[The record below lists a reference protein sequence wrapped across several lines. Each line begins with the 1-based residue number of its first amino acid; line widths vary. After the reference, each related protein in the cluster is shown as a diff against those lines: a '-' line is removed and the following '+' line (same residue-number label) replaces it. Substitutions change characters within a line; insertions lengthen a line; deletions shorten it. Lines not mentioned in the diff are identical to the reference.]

1 MAVAESVPLQLKRLF
16 VQDVVQAMANKRA
29 SAGLVPYRR
38 AAGAASPIE
47 FFLVHPGGPYWTR
60 KDDGA
65 WSIPKGEIEEGE
77 DLLAAARRETLEE
90 TGFEVRGRFQRLPP
104 IRQRSGKIVH
114 PWAVETDLD
123 PAALK
128 PGLFEMEWPPH
139 SGRIV
144 SFPEVDRAAW
154 FEMHEAMVKILAGQR
169 PILERLLTRLGIAA
183 GGEPPVS

>member
-1 MAVAESVPLQLKRLF
+1 MAS
-16 VQDVVQAMANKRA
+16 KRA

-38 AAGAASPIE
+38 ATGAVPPIE

-77 DLLAAARRETLEE
+77 DLLTAAKRETLEE
-90 TGFEVRGRFQRLPP
+90 TGFAVRGRFQRLPP
-104 IRQRSGKIVH
+104 IRQPSGKIVH
-114 PWAVETDLD
+114 SWAVETDLD

-139 SGRIV
+139 SGRIA

-154 FEMHEAMVKILAGQR
+154 FGVQDAKVKILIGQR
-169 PILERLLTRLGIAA
+169 PILERLLVRLGLEAEKRSQA
-183 GGEPPVS
+183 P